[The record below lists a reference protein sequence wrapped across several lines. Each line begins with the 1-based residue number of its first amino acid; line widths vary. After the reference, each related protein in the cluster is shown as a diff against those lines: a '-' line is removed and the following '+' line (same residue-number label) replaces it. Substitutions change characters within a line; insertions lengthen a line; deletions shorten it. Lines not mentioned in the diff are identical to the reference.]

1 MRIRRCPSISPP
13 LPQSPCSRWPQTCWP
28 TDWPPLSGCSSQDL
42 SWILVCCGDLRR
54 PQSYTETTWLC
65 WWEKKIYQHW
75 AWILLSTAS
84 RAKSAGVSS
93 LNLLYCL
100 LLARTWRGEIF
111 LQRGSATS
119 LSPHP
124 HISGCRRDACSHPQI
139 LVQAKKSAKLL
150 LSEMRRCLRL
160 QMFLSVPLLV

>member
-1 MRIRRCPSISPP
+1 MSRS
-13 LPQSPCSRWPQTCWP
+13 LPQSPCSRWPQTCSP
-28 TDWPPLSGCSSQDL
+28 NDWPPLSGCSSQDL

-54 PQSYTETTWLC
+54 LQSYTETTLLC
-65 WWEKKIYQHW
+65 WWEKKTNQHC

-93 LNLLYCL
+93 PNLLYCL
-100 LLARTWRGEIF
+100 LLARTWRGEIV

-124 HISGCRRDACSHPQI
+124 HISGCRREDCSHPQI
-139 LVQAKKSAKLL
+139 LVQAMKYAKHL